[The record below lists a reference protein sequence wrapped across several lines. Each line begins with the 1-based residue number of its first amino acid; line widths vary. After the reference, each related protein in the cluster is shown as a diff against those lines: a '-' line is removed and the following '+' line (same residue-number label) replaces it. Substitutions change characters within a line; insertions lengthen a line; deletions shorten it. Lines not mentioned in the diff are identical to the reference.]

1 MTASFVYCVN
11 ELERTAHVSNQIR
24 FFCLQVRVSCIN
36 GMLQGSVFLSLEM
49 YLVRMSIQ
57 HWGKEMSM
65 KKGRDRVT
73 TAVVSWLMHRYHI
86 LAYHRKNED
95 GSLKCSRRELIV
107 NNRQHLANLQGDG
120 GWTGQANGGD
130 NQTQWNAGIVKLC
143 LYIFFVLQLDTILWI
158 LLVPGADRGAVQPRM
173 KKTA

>member
-36 GMLQGSVFLSLEM
+36 GMLKGSVFLSLEM

-95 GSLKCSRRELIV
+95 GALKRSRRELTV

-120 GWTGQANGGD
+120 QGRQMVETTRRSGMLESLSYVHIFSSFYNSILYSGYSWSRARIEVPS
-130 NQTQWNAGIVKLC
+130 NQ
-143 LYIFFVLQLDTILWI
+143 
-158 LLVPGADRGAVQPRM
+158 QPP
-173 KKTA
+173 KE